1 MSDQGLHRF
10 DDWTVIVTGAGS
22 GIGKDIARRFVSEG
36 AFVVVAD
43 IDAVAAAQQAAA
55 LGEQARPCGV
65 DVTDAE
71 QVRDLVAFTADWRG
85 GLDVLVNNA
94 GVSHRFEDA
103 LELEDSEFDRVLD
116 INTKSLLY
124 TAKAA
129 VPLLRRS
136 EHGSIAITA
145 SIGAVV
151 IRPGASLYAASKAG
165 AISMTKSLALELAPE
180 VRVNC
185 VLPTSTDTNL
195 LRSIPGADE
204 DWVAARYARNAEN
217 LPLKRLGTGDDVAAA
232 IAFLSSLDAAFIT
245 GVALPVDGGRSAG
258 GA

>member
-1 MSDQGLHRF
+1 MSDHGMHRF
-10 DDWTVIVTGAGS
+10 EGWTVIVTGAGS
-22 GIGKDIARRFVSEG
+22 GIGKDISRRFTSEG

-43 IDAVAAAQQAAA
+43 IDASAAQKQAEA
-55 LGEQARPCGV
+55 LGDQARAFAV
-65 DVTDAE
+65 DVTSAG
-71 QVRDLVAFTADWRG
+71 QVRDLVEFTADWRG

-94 GVSHRFEDA
+94 GVSHRFENA
-103 LELEDSEFDRVLD
+103 MELEDSEFDRVLD

-129 VPLLRRS
+129 VPLLRTS
-136 EHGSIAITA
+136 AHGS
-145 SIGAVV
+145 VV

-204 DWVAARYARNAEN
+204 DWVAARYARNAES
-217 LPLKRLGTGDDVAAA
+217 LPMKRLGTGDDVAGA
-232 IAFLSSLDAAFIT
+232 IAFLSSTDASFIT

>member
-1 MSDQGLHRF
+1 MQRF
-10 DDWTVIVTGAGS
+10 DGWSVVVTGAGS

-43 IDAVAAAQQAAA
+43 IDGTAAAASAST
-55 LGEQARPCGV
+55 LGERARPFAV
-65 DVTDAE
+65 DVTRAAE
-71 QVRDLVAFTADWRG
+71 VRDLVAFTADWRG

-94 GVSHRFEDA
+94 GVSHRFENA

-136 EHGSIAITA
+136 AHGSIAITA

-151 IRPGASLYAASKAG
+151 IRPGASLYAASKAA
-165 AISMTKSLALELAPE
+165 AISMTKSLALELAPQ

-204 DWVAARYARNAEN
+204 DWVAARYARNAEL
-217 LPLKRLGTGDDVAAA
+217 LPMKRLGTGDDVAAA
-232 IAFLSSLDAAFIT
+232 IAFLSSEEASFIT

>member
-136 EHGSIAITA
+136 AHGSIAITA

-151 IRPGASLYAASKAG
+151 IRPGASLYAASKAA

-245 GVALPVDGGRSAG
+245 GVALPGVGGRSAG

>member
-1 MSDQGLHRF
+1 MSYHGLHRF
-10 DDWTVIVTGAGS
+10 DGWTVIVTGAGS
-22 GIGKDIARRFVSEG
+22 GIGRDISRRFVSEG

-43 IDAVAAAQQAAA
+43 IDATAAAQQAAG
-55 LGEQARPCGV
+55 LGEQARPFAV
-65 DVTDAE
+65 DVTVPA
-71 QVRDLVAFTADWRG
+71 QVRDLVGFTADWRG

-94 GVSHRFEDA
+94 GVSHRFENA

-217 LPLKRLGTGDDVAAA
+217 LPMKRLGTGDDVAGA

-245 GVALPVDGGRSAG
+245 GIALPVDGGRSAG

>member
-1 MSDQGLHRF
+1 MQRF
-10 DDWTVIVTGAGS
+10 DGWSVIVTGAGS
-22 GIGKDIARRFVSEG
+22 GIGRDIARRFVGEG
-36 AFVVVAD
+36 ARVVVAD
-43 IDAVAAAQQAAA
+43 IDPEAAAAQAAA
-55 LGEQARPCGV
+55 LGEQARPFAV
-65 DVTDAE
+65 DVTKPADIQA
-71 QVRDLVAFTADWRG
+71 LVDFTAAEHG

-103 LELEDSEFDRVLD
+103 MQLEDGEFDRVLD
-116 INTKSLLY
+116 VNTKSLLY

-136 EHGSIAITA
+136 SHGSIAITA

-151 IRPGASLYAASKAG
+151 IRPGASLYAASKAA
-165 AISMTKSLALELAPE
+165 AISMTKSLALELAPQ

-204 DWVAARYARNAEN
+204 AWVAARYARNAES
-217 LPLKRLGTGDDVAAA
+217 LPMKRLGTGDDVAAA
-232 IAFLSSLDAAFIT
+232 IAFLSSEDASFIT

>member
-1 MSDQGLHRF
+1 MSDQGMHRF
-10 DDWTVIVTGAGS
+10 DAWTVIVTGAGS

-36 AFVVVAD
+36 AAVVVAD
-43 IDAVAAAQQAAA
+43 IDAAAAAVQAAT
-55 LGEQARPCGV
+55 LGEQARPFGV
-65 DVTDAE
+65 DVTDPA

-94 GVSHRFEDA
+94 GVSHRFENA

>member
-1 MSDQGLHRF
+1 MQRF
-10 DDWTVIVTGAGS
+10 DGWAVIVTGAGS
-22 GIGKDIARRFVSEG
+22 GIGKDIARRFVGEG

-43 IDAVAAAQQAAA
+43 IDGTAAEAAATA
-55 LGEQARPCGV
+55 LGEQARPFAV
-65 DVTDAE
+65 DVTSAAE
-71 QVRDLVAFTADWRG
+71 VRDLVAFTEAWRG

-94 GVSHRFEDA
+94 GVSHRFENA

-116 INTKSLLY
+116 INAKSLLY

-136 EHGSIAITA
+136 AHGSIAITA

-151 IRPGASLYAASKAG
+151 IRPGASLYAASKAA

-204 DWVAARYARNAEN
+204 DWVAARYARNAEL
-217 LPLKRLGTGDDVAAA
+217 LPMKRLGTGDDVAAA
-232 IAFLSSLDAAFIT
+232 IAFLSSEEASFIT